1 MLQGLEELLER
12 ERPDVLVVYGDTNS
26 TLAGA
31 LAASKLQIPL
41 AHVEA
46 GLRSFNRRMPEEI
59 NRIVTDSISDLLFAP
74 TTRAVEQLRCEGQ
87 PSSRVVWT
95 GDVMYDAALLGA
107 DIARSRSRV
116 LEELG
121 LADKSYYLATVHRA
135 ENTDDAARLAAI
147 VGSLTRVAAHH
158 PVVLPLHPRTRAALE
173 RADLLGQAM
182 RTLRVIEPVGFID
195 MIRLEMGALAI
206 ASDSGGVQKE
216 AFFYRV
222 PCFILRD
229 ETEWVELVDAG
240 WNTVL
245 PPEDAERMA
254 ATMLALD
261 SRRPREISP
270 YGEGNASHIIVDE
283 LVKRYGG

>member
-1 MLQGLEELLER
+1 
-12 ERPDVLVVYGDTNS
+12 
-26 TLAGA
+26 
-31 LAASKLQIPL
+31 
-41 AHVEA
+41 
-46 GLRSFNRRMPEEI
+46 
-59 NRIVTDSISDLLFAP
+59 
-74 TTRAVEQLRCEGQ
+74 
-87 PSSRVVWT
+87 
-95 GDVMYDAALLGA
+95 
-107 DIARSRSRV
+107 
-116 LEELG
+116 
-121 LADKSYYLATVHRA
+121 
-135 ENTDDAARLAAI
+135 
-147 VGSLTRVAAHH
+147 
-158 PVVLPLHPRTRAALE
+158 
-173 RADLLGQAM
+173 
-182 RTLRVIEPVGFID
+182 VIEPVGFID